1 MAGKRRRANGTWEY
15 VFKRAGVLEKPLYL
29 TFDSEEE
36 GDAVAT
42 NLDKLLARGI
52 VPTQFLP
59 SAGVRLL
66 CDLVAAYERDA
77 HPSAKDRGAFGP
89 ILRERGKTPLAAIS
103 AAWSDAWID
112 AMKREERLAPATI
125 RARVGALARA
135 IDWGR
140 RKELMALPENPLRT
154 LPEGYAQYTALD
166 ASLAGGGRRD
176 VERDRRLEP
185 GEHERILAVLAGGEL
200 ARKYKPLQLPEPD
213 AMRVLYVLA
222 VESAMRLREMYTL
235 EPRQVDLA
243 RRTVFLEKTKNGD
256 KRQVPLSSVALAALR
271 ERLEAGAG
279 APRVFP
285 WWDGDA
291 SPRSLVR
298 TSDYLSKLYAGV
310 FEQAGA
316 QGLRFH
322 DLRHEAVCRLFERTT
337 LSAATPSLAGPTPR
351 SFRGSPRRSSAAS
364 RARSTRPASTSSRRP
379 PMQSCPMCS
388 ALPSRTTRGAAME
401 P

>member
-1 MAGKRRRANGTWEY
+1 MAGKRKRANGTWEY

-29 TFDSEEE
+29 TFDSESE
-36 GDAVAT
+36 GDAVAA

-59 SAGVRLL
+59 TASVRVLS
-66 CDLVAAYERDA
+66 DLISAYERDA
-77 HPSAKDRGAFGP
+77 HPSMKDRGAFGP
-89 ILRERGKTPLAAIS
+89 ILRQHGCMPLAAVS
-103 AAWSDAWID
+103 ASWSDAWID
-112 AMKREERLAPATI
+112 AMKREERLAPTTI
-125 RARVGALARA
+125 RSRVGSLARA
-135 IDWGR
+135 LDWGR
-140 RKELMALPENPLRT
+140 RKELLALPENPLRT
-154 LPEGYAQYTALD
+154 LPDGYSQYTALD
-166 ASLAGGGRRD
+166 ANLAGGARYD

-185 GEHERILAVLAGGEL
+185 GEHECIMAVFAAGEL
-200 ARKYKPLQLPEPD
+200 KRRYRPLVLPHPD

-235 EPRQVDLA
+235 EPQQVDLA

-285 WWDGDA
+285 WWDGNTSHRA
-291 SPRSLVR
+291 LVR
-298 TSDYLSKLYAGV
+298 MSDYLSKLYVGV

-316 QGLRFH
+316 AGLRFH

-337 LSAATPSLAGPTPR
+337 LSDVEIMRITGHKSHRMLLRYANLRA
-351 SFRGSPRRSSAAS
+351 SSMA
-364 RARSTRPASTSSRRP
+364 
-379 PMQSCPMCS
+379 S
-388 ALPSRTTRGAAME
+388 ALW
-401 P
+401 